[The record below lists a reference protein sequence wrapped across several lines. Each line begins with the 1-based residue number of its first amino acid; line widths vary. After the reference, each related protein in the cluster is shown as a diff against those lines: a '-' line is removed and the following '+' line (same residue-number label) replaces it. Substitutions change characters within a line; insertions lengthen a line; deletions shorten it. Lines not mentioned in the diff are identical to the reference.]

1 MKQFYTVFLLIAF
14 SNINA
19 QKIDLSAIHSIADA
33 EEYIKRDSSVFVIID
48 YISTTKDSLTY
59 YENQFNEKAK
69 TENIKFLETQPI
81 VAMKLNYI
89 FFDGKTLSKKEID
102 LKRQEILDLYEK
114 GISSDEL
121 VVQYTMDHNVKP
133 GGNFG
138 WIDDVNVE
146 PTFREAVKKHK
157 KGDIFLVDTP
167 ELNWYYVVFKLYD
180 DVEKIAL
187 YYVKVI

>member
-19 QKIDLSAIHSIADA
+19 QKIDLSAINSIADV

-69 TENIKFLETQPI
+69 TENIKFLEAKPSVSI
-81 VAMKLNYI
+81 KVNYI
-89 FFDGKTLSKKEID
+89 FFDGKKLSKKEID

>member
-48 YISTTKDSLTY
+48 YISTTKDSLMY

-157 KGDIFLVDTP
+157 KGDVFLVDTP
-167 ELNWYYVVFKLYD
+167 ELNWYHVVFKLYD
-180 DVEKIAL
+180 DVEKIIL

>member
-1 MKQFYTVFLLIAF
+1 MKQIFTLILLITF
-14 SNINA
+14 SNLNA
-19 QKIDLSAIHSIADA
+19 QKIDLSAIHSIADV
-33 EEYIKRDSSVFVIID
+33 EEYIKRDSSAFVIID

-69 TENIKFLETQPI
+69 TENIKFLENQPI

-89 FFDGKTLSKKEID
+89 FFDGKKLSKKEID
-102 LKRQEILDLYEK
+102 LKRQEILNLYNK
-114 GISSDEL
+114 GVSSDEL
-121 VVQYTMDHNVKP
+121 VAQYTMDNNSKP

-157 KGDIFLVDTP
+157 KGDVFTVDVP

-180 DVEKIAL
+180 DIEKVAI
-187 YYVKVI
+187 YYIKIP

>member
-89 FFDGKTLSKKEID
+89 FFDGKTLSKIEID
-102 LKRQEILDLYEK
+102 LMRQEILDLYEK

-167 ELNWYYVVFKLYD
+167 ELNWYHVVFKLYD

>member
-121 VVQYTMDHNVKP
+121 VV
-133 GGNFG
+133 
-138 WIDDVNVE
+138 
-146 PTFREAVKKHK
+146 
-157 KGDIFLVDTP
+157 
-167 ELNWYYVVFKLYD
+167 
-180 DVEKIAL
+180 
-187 YYVKVI
+187 

>member
-14 SNINA
+14 SNIIA